1 VVPES
6 MVNALLT
13 GIHGDML
20 YGHEGQIKTK
30 ERILQS
36 YWWKGMDGDIIKFLE
51 KCDKCQKTK
60 KFKHETKNKLIPLP
74 QCSES
79 NQRIHMD
86 LFGPPKTSESGKKY
100 IMCITDAFSK

>member
-20 YGHEGQIKTK
+20 NGHEGQTKTK

-36 YWWKGMDGDIIKFLE
+36 YWWRGMDQDINEFLE
-51 KCDKCQKTK
+51 KCDKCQKAK
-60 KFKHETKNKLIPLP
+60 KFKHQKLTYPTTK
-74 QCSES
+74 
-79 NQRIHMD
+79 M
-86 LFGPPKTSESGKKY
+86 F
-100 IMCITDAFSK
+100 